1 MNCELAVELY
11 RQAAEAGNDE
21 AQWRFGACL
30 QNGNGVPSDQ
40 VEACFW
46 YRKSAESGFPYGMFS
61 LALQYREGKGCERN
75 QEKAFELFES
85 AMNLGLDEALME
97 LAGMYYDGSPCR
109 LPDRER
115 ARECLEKAAKLE
127 LPDAENALKYWMW
140 TPQS

>member
-1 MNCELAVELY
+1 
-11 RQAAEAGNDE
+11 
-21 AQWRFGACL
+21 
-30 QNGNGVPSDQ
+30 
-40 VEACFW
+40 
-46 YRKSAESGFPYGMFS
+46 MFS